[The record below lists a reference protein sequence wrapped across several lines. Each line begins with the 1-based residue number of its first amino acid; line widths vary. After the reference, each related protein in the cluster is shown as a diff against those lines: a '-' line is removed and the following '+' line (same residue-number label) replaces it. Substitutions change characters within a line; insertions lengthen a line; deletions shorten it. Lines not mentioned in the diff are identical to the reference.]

1 MSIYNSYNSEEVK
14 EPLNFDAIVDN
25 YYVLDYDSML
35 DEYETV
41 QEIYELENDN
51 ES

>member
-1 MSIYNSYNSEEVK
+1 MSIYNSYNTEEVK

-35 DEYETV
+35 DEYETI
-41 QEIYELENDN
+41 QEIYTEECDYEN
-51 ES
+51 

>member
-1 MSIYNSYNSEEVK
+1 MSIYNSYNSEEIK

-35 DEYETV
+35 DEYETI
-41 QEIYELENDN
+41 QELYLEECDYD
-51 ES
+51 